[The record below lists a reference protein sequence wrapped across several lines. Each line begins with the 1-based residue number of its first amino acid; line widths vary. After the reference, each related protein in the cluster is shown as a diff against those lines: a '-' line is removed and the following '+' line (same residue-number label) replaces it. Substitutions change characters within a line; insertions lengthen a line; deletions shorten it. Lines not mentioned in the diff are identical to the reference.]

1 MVDLSAKNFSEK
13 LEEVEFS
20 RIFNDPALDWF
31 PEELEASEKI
41 LVLENPSLNPWLVQ
55 AQEGEKQF
63 LLVDGYRRM
72 RCLKAAGFDDKSEAG
87 MQDHPC
93 RISKK
98 GHSSVSVAKPPI
110 LQTGERFRVTVPSGS
125 SSISRKRG

>member
-31 PEELEASEKI
+31 SEELEASEKA
-41 LVLENPSLNPWLVQ
+41 LVLEKPSLTPWLVQ

-63 LLVDGYRRM
+63 FWWTDTEG
-72 RCLKAAGFDDKSEAG
+72 C
-87 MQDHPC
+87 
-93 RISKK
+93 
-98 GHSSVSVAKPPI
+98 VA
-110 LQTGERFRVTVPSGS
+110 
-125 SSISRKRG
+125 